1 MNPKPWIAE
10 EFEEAVNVLGS
21 LGATIVDDAKFPE
34 WTLRFVKEHQE
45 ELDFAFHVAL
55 RNSKILTKHILIRC

>member
-10 EFEEAVNVLGS
+10 EFEEAVKVLES

-34 WTLRFVKEHQE
+34 WTLLFEKEHKE
-45 ELDFAFHVAL
+45 DLDFAFHATL
-55 RNSKILTKHILIRC
+55 RNSKIFTSKF